1 MSGVWGNYL
10 KLSLFGESHGRCVG
24 VVINGLQAGIELDL
38 DLISRELGRR
48 MPGKSPHST
57 PRREKDEFEI
67 MSGFFNNKTTGA
79 PLTCVIWNQD
89 QRSRDYE
96 DSKGI
101 MRPGHADFTAR
112 MKYSGFNDYRGGG
125 HFSGRLTAPL
135 VLAGAIAKQVLG
147 KKGIVIG
154 SHILSIGNIQE
165 ENFDPMQ
172 VNDHLLQEL
181 VEKGF
186 PVLEQKNE
194 ILMKERMQ
202 KAKKEEDSIGGIV
215 ETAVVGVSAG
225 LGSPFFDS
233 VESKL
238 AHLLFSIPAVKGVEF
253 GAGFKI
259 TQMSGSEANDAFAFQ
274 EGEVVTLTNHSGG
287 IQGGI
292 TNGMPILFRTA
303 FKPTPSI
310 GRVQKT
316 VDLVNKEE
324 LEISIK
330 GRHDTCIV
338 PRAVPVVEAVAALAL
353 LDLMIEKDGSEWMI

>member
-57 PRREKDEFEI
+57 PRQEKDEFEL
-67 MSGFFNNKTTGA
+67 MSGFFNNKTTGT

-135 VLAGAIAKQVLG
+135 VLAGAIAKQILG

-172 VNDHLLQEL
+172 VSDHLLQEL

-186 PVLEQKNE
+186 PVLEQENE
-194 ILMKERMQ
+194 ILMKDRMQ

-274 EGEVVTLTNHSGG
+274 EGEIVTLSNHSGG